1 MDIKT
6 ILGILIFPSG
16 LALMILG
23 LYYTWIDRKFLAR
36 LQGRLGPRWYQPI
49 ADIIKLLAKEEIVPD
64 DANALIFHALP
75 IVGFAGTLA
84 AALYVPVFGLNPL
97 SGFEGDLIVVLYL
110 LSMLTMA
117 MGLAGANTN
126 DRFSRLGSTRALT
139 QVFAYE
145 APFMLAL
152 LGPSL
157 LAGSWNISVV
167 LDYTKTHPW
176 MLVPQFFGFVVAVIG
191 LMGKLELPP
200 FDAPEAE
207 TEIVAGALT
216 EYSGRSKALFNLGKG
231 IELVVGVTLVAAFY
245 MGGIHSPIDFFLKTL
260 GIILVIAIFQAIMTR
275 LRIDQTVGVW
285 WRWGILV
292 ILVQWAVLLIV
303 QNLL

>member
-1 MDIKT
+1 MDIK
-6 ILGILIFPSG
+6 ILFNILIFPSG
-16 LALMILG
+16 LALMVLG
-23 LYYTWIDRKFLAR
+23 IYYTWADRKFLAR

-64 DANALIFHALP
+64 DANRIIFHALP
-75 IVGFAGTLA
+75 VVGFAGTLA
-84 AALYVPVFGLNPL
+84 AAIYVPMFGLDPL
-97 SGFEGDLIVVLYL
+97 AGFEGDLIVVLYL
-110 LSMLTMA
+110 LSMLTMSL
-117 MGLAGANTN
+117 GLAGANTN

-152 LGPSL
+152 LGPAL
-157 LAGSWNISVV
+157 LANSWNINVI
-167 LDYTKTHPW
+167 LEYTKTHPW
-176 MLVPQFFGFVVAVIG
+176 LAVPQIMGFVVAVIG

-216 EYSGRSKALFNLGKG
+216 EYSGRSKALFSLGKD

-245 MGGIHSPIDFFLKTL
+245 MGGIHGPIDFFLKTL
-260 GIILVIAIFQAIMTR
+260 SIIFMIAVFQAVMTR

-285 WRWGILV
+285 WRWGIMLV
-292 ILVQWAVLLIV
+292 LMQWAILLLVQHAG
-303 QNLL
+303 

>member
-1 MDIKT
+1 MDINT

-16 LALMILG
+16 AALMVLG
-23 LYYTWIDRKFLAR
+23 LYYLWIDRKFLAR

-64 DANALIFHALP
+64 DANSLIFHALP
-75 IVGFAGTLA
+75 IVGFAGTLT
-84 AALYVPVFGLNPL
+84 AALYVPVFGMEPL
-97 SGFEGDLIVVLYL
+97 AGFEGDLIVVLYL
-110 LSMLTMA
+110 LSLLTMA

-152 LGPSL
+152 LGPAL
-157 LAGSWNISVV
+157 LAGSWNIKVV
-167 LDYTKTHPW
+167 LAYTKTHPW
-176 MLVPQFFGFVVAVIG
+176 MLFPQILGFAVAVIG

-207 TEIVAGALT
+207 TEPEPPALL
-216 EYSGRSKALFNLGKG
+216 A
-231 IELVVGVTLVAAFY
+231 
-245 MGGIHSPIDFFLKTL
+245 
-260 GIILVIAIFQAIMTR
+260 
-275 LRIDQTVGVW
+275 
-285 WRWGILV
+285 
-292 ILVQWAVLLIV
+292 
-303 QNLL
+303 

>member
-6 ILGILIFPSG
+6 IAGILLFPSG
-16 LALMILG
+16 LSLMILG
-23 LYYTWIDRKFLAR
+23 LYYAWIDRKILAH
-36 LQGRLGPRWYQPI
+36 LQRRLGPRWYQPI
-49 ADIIKLLAKEEIVPD
+49 ADIFKLLAKEEIVPR
-64 DANALIFHALP
+64 DANPIIYQALP
-75 IVGFAGTLA
+75 IVGFAGTLT
-84 AALYVPVFGLNPL
+84 AALYVPVFGLKPL
-97 SGFEGDLIVVLYL
+97 AGFEGDLVVVLYL

-145 APFMLAL
+145 APFMLSL
-152 LGPSL
+152 LGPAF
-157 LAGSWNISVV
+157 LAGSWNIQTI
-167 LDYTKTHPW
+167 LEYTNSHPW
-176 MLVPQFFGFVVAVIG
+176 MILTQILGFIVAVIG

-216 EYSGRSKALFNLGKG
+216 EYSGRAKALFNLGKG

-245 MGGIHSPIDFFLKTL
+245 LGGIHNPIDFFWKTL
-260 GIILVIAIFQAIMTR
+260 LIILVIAIFQGIMTR

-285 WRWGILV
+285 WRWGIMLV
-292 ILVQWAVLLIV
+292 LVQWMVLLV
-303 QNLL
+303 FQHLL